1 MTKSSRVTA
10 AALAL
15 FAVAAHADGYV
26 ADSVLGN
33 VILEQLGDRT
43 WLHGGEAFAERDVIR
58 VGAGGGLR
66 LAFDRFGV
74 VDLGPETEIAIE
86 KLPSSG
92 SSADAKTIITL
103 AHGLLR
109 VEWHRSAEA
118 AVPLYVFFGSQRA
131 NISGGEYFFANDNN
145 GREACA
151 ASGEATVMPSLSSSV
166 LALSP
171 SYCFITEGSAK
182 PRLERPDAAFWV
194 SARGRITVAAPRT
207 EPAVADRPSPA
218 SAGEEGSNN
227 VEAPLADPP
236 PSASIRPVHGRAPSP
251 VPATGVESAEA
262 AWTLNLGSYT
272 DMEAAR
278 NAAHKLTA
286 AGYAPVVIGVQ
297 VDGRP
302 WYRVQLRGFSTAAE
316 ARAKAEDLSNSLGFK
331 GAWLVQQPYRSVS
344 AAY

>member
-1 MTKSSRVTA
+1 MRKLSRVTA
-10 AALAL
+10 ASLAL

-33 VILEQLGDRT
+33 VILEQIGDRT

-66 LAFDRFGV
+66 LAFDRFGI

-109 VEWHRSAEA
+109 VEWHRSTEA

-131 NISGGEYFFANDNN
+131 NISDGEYFFANDNN

-194 SARGRITVAAPRT
+194 SARGRITIAAPHA

-218 SAGEEGSNN
+218 SDREEG
-227 VEAPLADPP
+227 ADNAEV
-236 PSASIRPVHGRAPSP
+236 PSAKSAAVRSVGARVSSLAP
-251 VPATGVESAEA
+251 AAGVESTEA
-262 AWTLNLGSYT
+262 AWALNLGSYT

-316 ARAKAEDLSNSLGFK
+316 ARAKAEDLSNNLGFK